1 MVKIDKNI
9 RKIHKIPSGCYER
22 YLALNNAGGRCLHQ
36 AGVGYA
42 GISELVAGYQI
53 CNGEPLPRH
62 MVIFTN
68 AGHGYIATRQ
78 REYRV
83 SAGELIVVP
92 AGSEVIFGIEDV
104 KWDIV
109 WFYLKPIER
118 WQQLQA
124 RGIWLRET
132 ELMDKINR
140 VSEWV
145 MNELQAI
152 EHGAGEISLAEKYS
166 ELLLALITSSFGMIP
181 GVDED
186 ALNTRLNEMVYKI
199 QNSLNRKWSIKNMAL
214 EMKLTP
220 ITLQRLI
227 KKRFNTTA
235 RQLLISL
242 RMKQAEVMLKNSGY
256 PLKIIAE
263 QLGYSDEFIFS
274 SAFRRHHGISP
285 GAYRRR

>member
-1 MVKIDKNI
+1 MKIDKNI
-9 RKIHKIPSGCYER
+9 RKIHKIPSLCRER
-22 YLALNNAGGRCLHQ
+22 YLVLDNEGGDILVQ
-36 AGVGYA
+36 AGINHA

-53 CNGEPLPRH
+53 CDGEPLQRH

-83 SAGELIVVP
+83 SAGELLIVP
-92 AGSEVIFGIEDV
+92 AGDEVIFGVEGA

-124 RGIWLRET
+124 RGIWLCKT
-132 ELMDKINR
+132 ELIEKINR

-145 MNELQAI
+145 LNEFQAL
-152 EHGAGEISLAEKYS
+152 EHGAGDVSLAEKYS
-166 ELLLALITSSFGMIP
+166 ELLLALMTTSFGMIS
-181 GVDED
+181 GI
-186 ALNTRLNEMVYKI
+186 ANSILNLRLNELVYKI
-199 QNSLNRKWSIKNMAL
+199 QQSLNKKWSIEVMAA

-235 RQLLISL
+235 RQLLIGF
-242 RMKQAEVMLKNSGY
+242 RMKQAELMLKNSGY

-263 QLGYSDEFIFS
+263 QLGYSNEFVFS

-285 GAYRRR
+285 GAYRGR